1 MTYSGTVVDQISYFQ
16 DIAQNYEDVRG
27 TEIWPSLLHTLSSV
41 VPNTR
46 TVLDVATGT
55 GLFSVRLAQHGFR
68 VIGVDQNPHML
79 AQAKSKAKRQACSF
93 QGILGLAEQL
103 PLSESSI
110 SVMFSTNAIHHF
122 DLQAHFREVSRVLR
136 PGGSYVV
143 YTRFWKQNARSIW
156 GQLFPHF
163 AQRES
168 RLYHPEDFE
177 RLDREFPELMLDSL
191 DELSFEIPFSSER
204 LLDAA
209 RQRKYSTFAFYS
221 EEEFWRAYATFRS
234 RLESWSESSH
244 PAEIGRIVFRRR

>member
-1 MTYSGTVVDQISYFQ
+1 VTYSGTVVDQVSYFQ

-41 VPNTR
+41 VPNNR

-55 GLFSVRLAQHGFR
+55 GLFSVRLAQQGFR

-79 AQAKSKAKRQACSF
+79 AQAKSKAKRQGCSF

-122 DLQAHFREVSRVLR
+122 DLQAHFREVKRVLR

-143 YTRFWKQNARSIW
+143 YTRFRKQNARSIW

-191 DELSFEIPFSSER
+191 DELSFEIPFSSEL

-221 EEEFWRAYATFRS
+221 EEEFQRAYATFRS

>member
-1 MTYSGTVVDQISYFQ
+1 MTYSETVVDQISYFE
-16 DIAQNYEDVRG
+16 DIAPNYEHIRG

-55 GLFSVRLAQHGFR
+55 GLFSVRLAQQGFR

-79 AQAKSKAKRQACSF
+79 AQAKCKAKRQACSF

-103 PLSESSI
+103 PLSEKSI

-122 DLQAHFREVSRVLR
+122 NLHAHLREVNRVLK
-136 PGGSYVV
+136 PGGYYII
-143 YTRFWKQNARSIW
+143 YTRFRKQNDRSIW

-168 RLYHPEDFE
+168 RLYNLEDFE

-191 DELSFEIPFSSER
+191 DELSFEIPFSNDR

-209 RQRKYSTFAFYS
+209 RQRKYSTFAFYG
-221 EEEFWRAYATFRS
+221 EAEFWRSYATFRS
-234 RLESWSESSH
+234 QLLDYGDSFYT
-244 PAEIGRIVFRRR
+244 AEIGRIIFRCR